1 MMATDKKNENN
12 SGVVANPDLV
22 RIFQNSPFGQN
33 TAIRNEKA
41 LSAWLSLNTNLKS
54 LLAPGIN
61 VTGKYRYYSSSHSDP
76 TQQGPQEVT
85 LAGGEN
91 LKVRSEIDQP
101 RPIPTLVEV
110 SKGVGVTM
118 KAPVYGVR
126 ILGMQDSGGYSTR
139 VLQTGDVNMVSFAP
153 HTIVTA
159 TESEAVIDA
168 RAMGDGLNPDSS
180 ELQAAIDKFLLGNS
194 SKNPSETINQRFN
207 SGYTI
212 LSSRIKEL
220 TDKLNLNVQAL
231 SKTTRKT
238 ITGSFT
244 GRVPKTV
251 LDDFARLKL
260 SNDQLT
266 NLQAIYQSM
275 IAQGFT
281 PAFASAALLQA
292 FAESKFKADAVN
304 YGKKKDRN
312 NPVAIGL
319 FQIQPTTLGKPTPG
333 FQDNKR
339 AGLADTDTTWNAQD
353 PQQNIDKMIYTIT
366 SGGAGGKVQALSKDP
381 TATVADCFLAFYD
394 SPLGVGSRNVSE
406 KYLASRGLTKA
417 EWDAIWLNAWTPR
430 EKNAKA
436 IFGAD
441 YDSEDFN
448 KKISAEGAGLAE
460 VPTAPESVSETETVP
475 PADQGNAFMQ
485 RELTA
490 ISGTTL
496 SPSDGA
502 QSVQTNFE
510 EQRVSLADL
519 SGTLLANGIDG
530 AVKVSETQFKDND
543 ARGMRLYSTKLS
555 RVNALYVGA
564 LLDEMKSVIAE
575 DDYVTADVIK
585 SIYESVNLFLASV
598 GSAPLPAPDV
608 AKKINAVEGSKE
620 TYTPVFPVSDAK
632 GYEVYGGM
640 AYGKNLT
647 LTDQYKLFDRVGIST
662 KPDTME
668 AIETAL
674 LLATSAGLDGVTIF
688 SKLTEAQRAALA
700 ESSITGET
708 LDSMISTRKQI
719 RGKALARNRPLTS
732 LDMNQSFSGPVA
744 ATNLARIEAGSGT
757 SCSCKGIDGAYYLEA
772 YNGSFAAIE
781 QDQVQGWLDNQ
792 VQAVGKNWAS
802 SRSALA
808 GGDK

>member
-1 MMATDKKNENN
+1 
-12 SGVVANPDLV
+12 
-22 RIFQNSPFGQN
+22 
-33 TAIRNEKA
+33 
-41 LSAWLSLNTNLKS
+41 
-54 LLAPGIN
+54 
-61 VTGKYRYYSSSHSDP
+61 
-76 TQQGPQEVT
+76 
-85 LAGGEN
+85 
-91 LKVRSEIDQP
+91 
-101 RPIPTLVEV
+101 
-110 SKGVGVTM
+110 
-118 KAPVYGVR
+118 
-126 ILGMQDSGGYSTR
+126 
-139 VLQTGDVNMVSFAP
+139 
-153 HTIVTA
+153 
-159 TESEAVIDA
+159 
-168 RAMGDGLNPDSS
+168 
-180 ELQAAIDKFLLGNS
+180 
-194 SKNPSETINQRFN
+194 
-207 SGYTI
+207 
-212 LSSRIKEL
+212 
-220 TDKLNLNVQAL
+220 
-231 SKTTRKT
+231 
-238 ITGSFT
+238 
-244 GRVPKTV
+244 
-251 LDDFARLKL
+251 
-260 SNDQLT
+260 
-266 NLQAIYQSM
+266 
-275 IAQGFT
+275 
-281 PAFASAALLQA
+281 
-292 FAESKFKADAVN
+292 
-304 YGKKKDRN
+304 
-312 NPVAIGL
+312 
-319 FQIQPTTLGKPTPG
+319 
-333 FQDNKR
+333 
-339 AGLADTDTTWNAQD
+339 
-353 PQQNIDKMIYTIT
+353 
-366 SGGAGGKVQALSKDP
+366 
-381 TATVADCFLAFYD
+381 
-394 SPLGVGSRNVSE
+394 
-406 KYLASRGLTKA
+406 
-417 EWDAIWLNAWTPR
+417 
-430 EKNAKA
+430 
-436 IFGAD
+436 
-441 YDSEDFN
+441 
-448 KKISAEGAGLAE
+448 
-460 VPTAPESVSETETVP
+460 
-475 PADQGNAFMQ
+475 
-485 RELTA
+485 
-490 ISGTTL
+490 
-496 SPSDGA
+496 
-502 QSVQTNFE
+502 
-510 EQRVSLADL
+510 L

-598 GSAPLPAPDV
+598 GAAPLPAPDV

-772 YNGSFAAIE
+772 YNGSFAAVE
-781 QDQVQGWLDNQ
+781 QDQVQGWLENQ